1 MKKLIYSLTIVTFIL
16 FGALSV
22 QTVMAELPS
31 FNTEISDIDQEKPK
45 KDTKKVAT
53 DKKATKD
60 TKDAKKCCDKQTKKC
75 CDKSATPPC
84 QKKSDATKKTGDKE
98 KK

>member
-1 MKKLIYSLTIVTFIL
+1 MKKLLVSLTVLSFL
-16 FGALSV
+16 MFGALSI
-22 QTVMAELPS
+22 QTVVADSPS
-31 FNTEISDIDQEKPK
+31 FNIEISDIDQEKPK

-53 DKKATKD
+53 DKKECKD
-60 TKDAKKCCDKQTKKC
+60 SKEAKKCCDKSMKKK

-84 QKKSDATKKTGDKE
+84 KKKSDDTKKDGDKE

>member
-1 MKKLIYSLTIVTFIL
+1 MKKLVLSLTIATFIL
-16 FGALSV
+16 FGALSI
-22 QTVMAELPS
+22 QTVLAELPT

-53 DKKATKD
+53 DKKVSKD
-60 TKDAKKCCDKQTKKC
+60 NKDAKKCCPSTKKC

-84 QKKSDATKKTGDKE
+84 QKKSTDTKKTGE
-98 KK
+98 KKKK